1 MKKPIHGLTLLITLL
16 CLLALSS
23 CKDDNDG
30 ISADIHSPI
39 TGYWQ
44 IAGTSIETGADIN
57 GDGAVEGIA
66 VHDDGTVSEWQY
78 TQATEDPFKLGYK
91 TGTWTIDGN
100 HYVMLLSKGN
110 NKHYTVTVA
119 GNDNEKMYLAYNGKT
134 SVIPFYRLQHLP
146 GDGDSMMEMMAQM
159 KFSGI
164 QMSDLAGYWELANN
178 DVPNGDGNGIY
189 IDEQGYISHIANY
202 GGSDNDIIEY
212 QSEEVSTTGG
222 VLSFP
227 YNGNTYL
234 LYGVSKDVLLAT
246 LDGQKVEKFVR
257 KDVPGELA
265 DLEEMTHANLQLSD
279 LVGYWDKGNGSGV
292 YIDEQGNV
300 SDVSIVYSTNNYY
313 SVDYHSGKIST
324 SGKRFS
330 FPFVSTNYSIF
341 GIKGDI
347 LFATTDGHQVKKFT
361 RKEVPDEVTRIEEIV
376 NTKVPDKL
384 IGSWGTTHYKRV
396 SSDGYVSNDDITPS
410 DSWSM
415 QMYHKLI
422 FYSNHVVKKYYNG
435 SDYPNTYYFTVDGN
449 KLTRGQS
456 LSDLISSSIGS
467 SQTFQIDFVS
477 DTEMTITSKSG
488 KASETYTYK
497 KIQ

>member
-57 GDGAVEGIA
+57 GDGAVEGIV

-189 IDEQGYISHIANY
+189 IDEQGNVSNVTQISGAFNY
-202 GGSDNDIIEY
+202 NEIDYHSGKVNTPDGHL
-212 QSEEVSTTGG
+212 V
-222 VLSFP
+222 FP
-227 YNGNTYL
+227 YSGTDYHL
-234 LYGVSKDVLLAT
+234 FAISKDILLAYAN
-246 LDGQKVEKFVR
+246 GQKVEKFVR
-257 KDVPGELA
+257 KDVPNEI
-265 DLEEMTHANLQLSD
+265 M
-279 LVGYWDKGNGSGV
+279 
-292 YIDEQGNV
+292 
-300 SDVSIVYSTNNYY
+300 
-313 SVDYHSGKIST
+313 
-324 SGKRFS
+324 
-330 FPFVSTNYSIF
+330 
-341 GIKGDI
+341 
-347 LFATTDGHQVKKFT
+347 
-361 RKEVPDEVTRIEEIV
+361 RIEEVISS
-376 NTKVPDKL
+376 KVPEQL
-384 IGSWGTTHYKRV
+384 IGTWETTHHKILADGQTIIDEDIIP
-396 SSDGYVSNDDITPS
+396 SSYISTYNKLSFSRNHTVNQYSTYDTD
-410 DSWSM
+410 
-415 QMYHKLI
+415 YHN
-422 FYSNHVVKKYYNG
+422 S
-435 SDYPNTYYFTVDGN
+435 YYFTVEGN
-449 KLTRGQS
+449 NLLT
-456 LSDLISSSIGS
+456 SSSLNGLVSPGS
-467 SQTFQIDFVS
+467 DYSKKEQIEFIS
-477 DTEMTITSKSG
+477 DTEMTLTHDNGGSQTAI
-488 KASETYTYK
+488 YTYH